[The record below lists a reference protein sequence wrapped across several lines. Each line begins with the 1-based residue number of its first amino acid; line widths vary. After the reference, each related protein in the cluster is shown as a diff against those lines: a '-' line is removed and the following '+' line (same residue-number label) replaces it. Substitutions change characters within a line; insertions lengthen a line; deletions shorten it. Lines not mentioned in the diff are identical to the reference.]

1 MLALSFLQLLL
12 LATAGLAAP
21 SRRATTSSVP
31 ADVLAQLLP
40 QGQQQLV
47 APTDTPSFVT
57 LGVGNQNYT
66 CSSSGNYTS
75 TGAVVQVFDVAPL
88 FSGSEFSNIEQD
100 AFATWS
106 SGPCDDPFE
115 PSLAQKFQARF
126 NVSVSGQHYF
136 IANPDGSLAPVW
148 DFRADGPTKGNP
160 DAIVIAAAAGDI
172 PSPTGP
178 PNVDWVE
185 LTNVSGKLAS
195 TVFRVNTIGGDPPP
209 SCEPGSPDIQVK
221 FTCKYFLYGSQV

>member
-1 MLALSFLQLLL
+1 MLALSFLRLLL

-31 ADVLAQLLP
+31 ASVLAQLLP

-47 APTDTPSFVT
+47 APTDAPSFVT

-88 FSGSEFSNIEQD
+88 FPGSEFSKIEED
-100 AFATWS
+100 AFAAWTAD
-106 SGPCDDPFE
+106 PCDNPYE
-115 PSLAQKFQARF
+115 QNLAQDFQAKF

-160 DAIVIAAAAGDI
+160 GAIVVAAEAGDI

-195 TVFRVNTIGGDPPP
+195 TVFRVNTVAGDPPS
-209 SCEPGSPDIQVK
+209 SCQPGSPDIQVK